1 MKTQDGKKKGAKNG
15 KGPPKSEKRFDVRK
29 DPRFKPVPVEE
40 KRVVVDQRFAKMFTD
55 PAFEEP
61 TKIDMR
67 GNKVVK
73 QKSRLREFYK
83 LEGEEDGAAAGKSKS
98 RPGGKRK
105 RAGAVEAEVPA
116 DEGLDE
122 PDEDLDRPSQGSE
135 DEYGTEDGD
144 ESVEPTDSEDSHVA
158 FEWDAS
164 SSATEDDSES
174 EVEESE
180 EAWKTLEDG
189 VERTEDASCRLAVM
203 GCDWDLVSATDIYVL
218 VSTFLEGQKK
228 SQSLLKNVRVYMSQ
242 FGKEQLAK
250 EHTQGPDLKVKEK
263 RLDQRARQTRVHT
276 GKVVNQESQIDD
288 IAAREY
294 QRNRLMYHYA
304 VVVLENVE
312 VACFVYDELD
322 QMTAHGLSP
331 VGLDLRFVPEGL
343 ELPEED
349 CVGECDRVPGKYT
362 PVGDVRTA
370 ALEHCKARI
379 TWDEDD
385 KKRKVLK
392 KKVSAE
398 DMKHMDLND
407 YLASSDSED
416 LDEDRAETLRNSLL
430 GNLSD
435 EEGNE
440 GEGNSMEM
448 TATFDPELDEIARR
462 AAAKAKGED
471 KEEGEQEALGPWQ
484 RYLEKKKQKKKDYK
498 MSLKEKID
506 AQKKERDE
514 KAEAEAIAADKKGRK
529 SKKVPVL
536 PPSDDEGP
544 EDAPEPA
551 DDGLAELD
559 EEEQHFTLRA
569 IRGTKK
575 QREGVEEVAEAP
587 DVNVKDPRLERM
599 FNNPD
604 FAIDPTHPAYKSA
617 SDANEAL
624 LEENLRRKKLK
635 RKQVEAKLKRKQEGG
650 ETAKPAQ
657 EEDELGG
664 FPLFAAKKPR
674 KGA

>member
-1 MKTQDGKKKGAKNG
+1 MKSKNGKKKGPKNG
-15 KGPPKSEKRFDVRK
+15 EGPAKSEKRFDVRK
-29 DPRFKPVPVEE
+29 DPRFRPMPTEE

-73 QKSRLREFYK
+73 QKSRLREFYQ
-83 LEGEEDGAAAGKSKS
+83 LEGEEDEAPGPASKAKPPRKGAEAAE
-98 RPGGKRK
+98 P
-105 RAGAVEAEVPA
+105 AE
-116 DEGLDE
+116 E
-122 PDEDLDRPSQGSE
+122 PEEDLDDGPSQGTG
-135 DEYGTEDGD
+135 DEYGTEEGED
-144 ESVEPTDSEDSHVA
+144 SVEPTDSEDSHVA

-164 SSATEDDSES
+164 SSSEEEEDSES
-174 EVEESE
+174 DVEQSE
-180 EAWKTLEDG
+180 EAWKPLEDG
-189 VERTEDASCRLAVM
+189 VERTEDASSRLAVM
-203 GCDWDLVSATDIYVL
+203 GCDWDVVSATDIFVL
-218 VSTFLEGQKK
+218 VATFLEGQKK
-228 SQSLLKNVRVYMSQ
+228 SPSLLKHVRVYLSQ

-250 EHTQGPDLKVKEK
+250 EHTQGPDLKVQEK

-276 GKVVNQESQIDD
+276 GKIISQESQIDD

-294 QRNRLMYHYA
+294 QRKRLMYYYA
-304 VVVLENVE
+304 VVELENVE

-349 CVGECDRVPGKYT
+349 RVGECDKVPGKYK
-362 PVGDVRTA
+362 PVEDVRTA

-392 KKVSAE
+392 KKVSADE
-398 DMKHMDLND
+398 MKHMDLND

-430 GNLSD
+430 GSLSD
-435 EEGNE
+435 EEDKD
-440 GEGNSMEM
+440 GEKNSMEM
-448 TATFDPELDEIARR
+448 TATFDPELDEIAKR
-462 AAAKAKGED
+462 AAAKAKGEG
-471 KEEGEQEALGPWQ
+471 KEDREQEALGPWQ
-484 RYLEKKKQKKKDYK
+484 RFLEKKKQKKKEYK
-498 MSLKEKID
+498 MSLKEKIE
-506 AQKKERDE
+506 AQKKERE
-514 KAEAEAIAADKKGRK
+514 AQAEEQSIAADKKVRK
-529 SKKVPVL
+529 NKQIPVL
-536 PPSDDEGP
+536 QSDDEGP
-544 EDAPEPA
+544 EEPPEAA
-551 DDGLAELD
+551 DEGLAELD

-587 DVNVKDPRLERM
+587 EINVKDPRLERM
-599 FNNPD
+599 FNNAD
-604 FAIDPTHPAYKSA
+604 FAIDPTHPAFKSA
-617 SDANEAL
+617 KEANEAL
-624 LEENLRRKKLK
+624 LDENLRRKKLK
-635 RKQVEAKLKRKQEGG
+635 RKQMEAKLKRKQETG
-650 ETAKPAQ
+650 EAPQPAQ
-657 EEDELGG
+657 EDDELGG

-674 KGA
+674 KSV